1 MKKIIALLLLAVPL
15 SMAAQESLG
24 LFYVALKG
32 GLSIRE
38 KPETGA
44 AVIGKIPY
52 GTKIS
57 VLQPP
62 NEIKPITTEGIQGQW
77 KLVKYGGKS
86 GYIINSYV
94 FPWPPPNT
102 AQVKDMKKYLAQVT
116 QPFGSKLVIK
126 KGDLNKNSVGSWQ
139 LSKQLYKNGGE
150 WQEFLGYEYKSDI
163 YILPDFTI
171 AQGFL
176 LLRLIPEFK
185 DVFSENEEYPVNS
198 KKYTKA
204 GIEYEVVVEKDE
216 TTTVLPWYRKIKIE
230 YADGPFHL
238 FEMYYLDNQLVIF
251 FNSAL

>member
-1 MKKIIALLLLAVPL
+1 MIKKIIGLLLLALPL
-15 SMAAQESLG
+15 GVTAQESLG
-24 LFYVALKG
+24 LFYVAIKG

-44 AVIGKIPY
+44 AVLGKIPY

-62 NEIKPITTEGIQGQW
+62 NEIKPIVTEGVEGQW

-86 GYIINSYV
+86 GYIINSYL

-102 AQVKDMKKYLAQVT
+102 TTVKEMKQYFTQIT
-116 QPFGSKLVIK
+116 QPFGSKLAVK
-126 KGDLNKNSVGSWQ
+126 KGNLNNISEGGWQ
-139 LSKQLYKNGGE
+139 INKQLYKNGAE
-150 WQEFLGYEYKSDI
+150 WQEFLGYEYHSNV

-171 AQGFL
+171 TQGFL

-185 DVFSENEEYPVNS
+185 EVFGDKEEFPTES
-198 KKYTKA
+198 KKYKK
-204 GIEYEVVVEKDE
+204 GELEYEVTIEKEMLSDS
-216 TTTVLPWYRKIKIE
+216 PWYKKIKLE
-230 YADGPFHL
+230 YSDGAWYH

-251 FNSAL
+251 YSAGV